1 MAMGQVAEPG
11 VHGGATGLVLPVAM
25 VFVGCCLNS
34 MTLEMIVR
42 EDPGS
47 GTLITV
53 TQFAFVAFEGILLK
67 SIRGVGVARTVPL
80 KHYFGMVA
88 IFFAVSVANNVALGF
103 KISMP
108 LHMIFRSG
116 SLITNLI
123 LGVVVMGKRH
133 STIKFLSVALVTAGI
148 ILCTWISGKR
158 DDVKPA
164 EVVDADALAYVVGL
178 SILFFQPRRVVILRA
193 LPGVRVQKVREKL
206 ARGHVLFA
214 CACSALLCRLLVR
227 HCATR
232 SHLQPVGAL
241 HGGLL
246 VRTPPSL
253 DHSRGKCC
261 HSVSVHP
268 GCVHADEPVVVAH
281 GHPAHH
287 AAQICLACH
296 LHLLLPQPVHGT
308 ALVGRN
314 PRVWG
319 NASLFRSNSISHC
332 TYTAASLVVSAKGS
346 CVVAHQG
353 KVAVSAYPNRSQVK
367 DILCMHLSRH
377 AARPALVGKCNTL
390 RRSCVRACVSFAVV
404 YVRVMS
410 FIDKTTLLSTAMP
423 FTLRLSLHG
432 HKKPAPTAIAQ
443 C

>member
-178 SILFFQPRRVVILRA
+178 SILSF
-193 LPGVRVQKVREKL
+193 
-206 ARGHVLFA
+206 
-214 CACSALLCRLLVR
+214 
-227 HCATR
+227 
-232 SHLQPVGAL
+232 
-241 HGGLL
+241 
-246 VRTPPSL
+246 
-253 DHSRGKCC
+253 
-261 HSVSVHP
+261 
-268 GCVHADEPVVVAH
+268 
-281 GHPAHH
+281 
-287 AAQICLACH
+287 
-296 LHLLLPQPVHGT
+296 
-308 ALVGRN
+308 
-314 PRVWG
+314 
-319 NASLFRSNSISHC
+319 
-332 TYTAASLVVSAKGS
+332 SLVAS
-346 CVVAHQG
+346 
-353 KVAVSAYPNRSQVK
+353 
-367 DILCMHLSRH
+367 
-377 AARPALVGKCNTL
+377 
-390 RRSCVRACVSFAVV
+390 SFSGLYQE
-404 YVRVMS
+404 YV
-410 FIDKTTLLSTAMP
+410 
-423 FTLRLSLHG
+423 
-432 HKKPAPTAIAQ
+432 
-443 C
+443 